1 MEILQLTSQ
10 DFGLRPDMEKWT
22 ERLLEHGGAVP
33 ERKQPEL
40 QAVPC
45 LMTSTVTRWE
55 TDLPRGQLISLAG
68 FCPIC

>member
-1 MEILQLTSQ
+1 
-10 DFGLRPDMEKWT
+10 MEKWT
-22 ERLLEHGGAVP
+22 ERLPEHGGAVP
-33 ERKQPEL
+33 ERKQPEV